1 MNSTSTR
8 LPTPEGVGHRLAE
21 QTTEEMLDAPTAF
34 LTPYCEAYREN
45 GGGLR

>member
-8 LPTPEGVGHRLAE
+8 LPTPEGAGHRLAG
-21 QTTEEMLDAPTAF
+21 QAPAQMLDAPTAF

-45 GGGLR
+45 GGGL

>member
-8 LPTPEGVGHRLAE
+8 LPTPEGPGAGHRLGE
-21 QTTEEMLDAPTAF
+21 QAPAQKLDASTAF
-34 LTPYCEAYREN
+34 LTPYREN